1 MYLYWIICQKH
12 AIRIRS
18 FYGLPIYVS
27 LSKSLHKNVNLFL
40 MLQYR
45 SDGGIQLRI
54 VFVHSICKSIAD
66 IDAQFD
72 AGKLQIFPS

>member
-1 MYLYWIICQKH
+1 MYLYGIICQKY

-18 FYGLPIYVS
+18 FYGFPIYVS
-27 LSKSLHKNVNLFL
+27 LSKSYIKNVNLFL

-54 VFVHSICKSIAD
+54 VFVHSICKSIVD
-66 IDAQFD
+66 INAQFD
-72 AGKLQIFPS
+72 TGKLQIFPS